1 MNNIVDLNKEREISA
16 LINKLGSLISADPDL
31 NERTFEYLNGD
42 TAMVDTDKTKT
53 VSVRFPIE
61 LLKWI
66 DIYVRAISY
75 NSDER
80 FTRNQVIISFLE
92 TMRGIIAHRE
102 KTEWDASHLEMIKEA
117 IDDAATCREANKKA
131 MESGNQSTGGDEG

>member
-1 MNNIVDLNKEREISA
+1 MNNIVDLDKERQINT
-16 LINKLGSLISADPDL
+16 LIHKLGKLISDPDVNDKTFDYLL
-31 NERTFEYLNGD
+31 NEETV
-42 TAMVDTDKTKT
+42 MVDTDKTKT

-66 DIYVRAISY
+66 DLYVRALSY

-92 TMRGIIAHRE
+92 TMQGIIAHRE
-102 KTEWDASHLEMIKEA
+102 KTEWNASHLEKIKEA

-131 MESGNQSTGGDEG
+131 MESGNQSESKEG

>member
-1 MNNIVDLNKEREISA
+1 MNNIIDLNREREINT
-16 LINKLGSLISADPDL
+16 LINKLGKLINVDPQL
-31 NERTFEYLNGD
+31 NERTFDYLNGD
-42 TAMVDTDKTKT
+42 NEMPDTDKTKT

-66 DIYVRAISY
+66 DLYVRALSY

-131 MESGNQSTGGDEG
+131 MESGNQSTDSES